1 MRFSLR
7 ELQDTPLGQRNAA
20 VLRDVAA
27 GMTTTGPAAF
37 TRNIL
42 SEPDYSERSEFWH
55 HGELMKWLRS
65 EGLRRWPELGDASG
79 LVLIHIPNERK
90 ASRQRLA
97 ILQGL
102 GVRAGVSDLFLPL
115 ARGGYFGL
123 WLELKKIGAKP
134 TAEQKQWLAS
144 MRQRGY
150 AGYVCE
156 GWRAAVEVLRE
167 GRTG

>member
-1 MRFSLR
+1 M
-7 ELQDTPLGQRNAA
+7 PGNAA
-20 VLRDVAA
+20 KLRGAVEPLPNVPQFA
-27 GMTTTGPAAF
+27 PAAF
-37 TRNIL
+37 A
-42 SEPDYSERSEFWH
+42 SEPDYTERAEFWH
-55 HGELMKWLRS
+55 HGRLMEWLRGA
-65 EGLRRWPELGDASG
+65 GLARFPELGDASGG

-156 GWRAAVEVLRE
+156 GWRAAVEVLEIYLRE